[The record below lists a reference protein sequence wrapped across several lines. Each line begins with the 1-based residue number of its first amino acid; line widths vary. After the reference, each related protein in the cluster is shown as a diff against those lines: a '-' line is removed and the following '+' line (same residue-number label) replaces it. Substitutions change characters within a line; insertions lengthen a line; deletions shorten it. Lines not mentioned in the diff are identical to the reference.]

1 MISELKDTYSYRKV
15 ITLISVL
22 SFVFGVAA
30 SFLGELFLPPAA
42 SFLAILFLFE
52 KPNKRFLSYASPAV
66 SIAVSLLLIGPAAII
81 TVESVILGLII
92 AVCYKKSLT
101 KAETAIY
108 TTLTV
113 SLFVFLSFYLSGAV
127 AAESFSPD
135 AVKAYYVDAF
145 YTLKQEFV
153 KLFSEFTVTSSDGS
167 VENLMTVEDAA
178 FYFNAISTSF
188 VALVAVFAFLISGLT
203 LKLYAVL
210 VLRYSKHGILKRFAH
225 FIPSSF
231 VAVVYIVSSVLA
243 ALSSEASLFGIVL
256 LNCNVILTAVFG
268 YMGLKY
274 IIMVIR
280 ASQRRSLA
288 YCILIAAF
296 ISFPSI
302 TPTLISYLGVWVVLG
317 TNAHNK
323 ASNN

>member
-1 MISELKDTYSYRKV
+1 MISELKDTYSYLRV

-22 SFVFGVAA
+22 SFVFGVAV
-30 SFLGELFLPPAA
+30 SFLGELFLPLAS

-52 KPNKRFLSYASPAV
+52 KPNERFLSYSVPV
-66 SIAVSLLLIGPAAII
+66 LSIAVSVILMGPSAVI
-81 TVESVILGLII
+81 TAEAVILGIII
-92 AVCYKKSLT
+92 AVCYKKALT

-108 TTLTV
+108 MTLTV
-113 SLFVFLSFYLSGAV
+113 SLFVFLSLYISGALAV
-127 AAESFSPD
+127 ESFSAD

-153 KLFSEFTVTSSDGS
+153 KLFSEFTVTAGDGTA
-167 VENLMTVEDAA
+167 ENLMTVEDAA
-178 FYFNAISTSF
+178 LYFNALSTSF
-188 VALVAVFAFLISGLT
+188 VALVGVFAFLISGLT

-231 VAVVYIVSSVLA
+231 VAIVYVISSVLS
-243 ALSSEASLFGIVL
+243 ALSSETSLFGMVL
-256 LNCNVILTAVFG
+256 LNANVIMTAVFG

-274 IIMVIR
+274 ILMVIR
-280 ASQRRSLA
+280 ASQRRSFA

-302 TPTLISYLGVWVVLG
+302 APTLISYLGVWVVLG
-317 TNAHNK
+317 TNSHNK